1 MCVRPTVW
9 DYFELPTG
17 PSHTEP
23 EGFLTSEFQLLH
35 NVFGWQNEI
44 ILFSLIG
51 ADRTVHDCWTCGQ
64 SFYSGG
70 NICSHSS
77 SAEWATAGMMVF
89 ETGQVL
95 WGTPWKA
102 LDKPTQQRIVFFPWT
117 FRWKLCEHH
126 MHFFYIGMLCGM
138 WNINTWALAW
148 KITVLSCL
156 CQRGA
161 WMEQLLKGS
170 SAEAD
175 GLGQNIFHSISAL
188 SEDWDPADQSH
199 KQITINK
206 LNGESQRLENGDERQ
221 AFKEERTLN
230 NKQ

>member
-1 MCVRPTVW
+1 MIVGLVVNLFTIYAPTPPLLSEQQPAWWFLKLARCCGARPGR
-9 DYFELPTG
+9 L
-17 PSHTEP
+17 
-23 EGFLTSEFQLLH
+23 LTSPP
-35 NVFGWQNEI
+35 
-44 ILFSLIG
+44 S
-51 ADRTVHDCWTCGQ
+51 
-64 SFYSGG
+64 SG
-70 NICSHSS
+70 
-77 SAEWATAGMMVF
+77 
-89 ETGQVL
+89 L
-95 WGTPWKA
+95 Y
-102 LDKPTQQRIVFFPWT
+102 FFPWT
-117 FRWKLCEHH
+117 FRWKLCERH